1 MNSLFKKVRII
12 HSPLEHMYVVE
23 QKSPFSFKWRLVEY
37 FDYVT
42 VRNISPHGTHDF
54 SDEAF
59 ERAKK
64 KAETLLAKS
73 VVWAKTNYDWYI

>member
-12 HSPLEHMYVVE
+12 HSPLEHKYVVE
-23 QKSPFSFKWRLVEY
+23 QKPPFSFRWQHVEY

-42 VRNISPHGTHDF
+42 VRNTSPHGPHDF
-54 SDEAF
+54 PDEAL

-73 VVWAKTNYDWYI
+73 VVWEKTNYDWST